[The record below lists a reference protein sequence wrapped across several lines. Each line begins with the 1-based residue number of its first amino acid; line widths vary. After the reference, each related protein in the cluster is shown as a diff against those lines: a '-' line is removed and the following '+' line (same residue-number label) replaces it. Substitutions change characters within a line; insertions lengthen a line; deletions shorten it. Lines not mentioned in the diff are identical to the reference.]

1 MGFDVLPIRMDV
13 ARIMGFGCQ
22 RGLVAAQSYL
32 LSTKFRG
39 IIIELG
45 SQVAKLHSDLVTST
59 LTVSTGRDIFENLLF
74 RQCIQISVFWHL
86 EERHAV
92 DMLWLHYYDKWSG
105 PRPAVILQST

>member
-45 SQVAKLHSDLVTST
+45 SQAAIFLKTFSSGSAFKFRSSDTSRN
-59 LTVSTGRDIFENLLF
+59 V
-74 RQCIQISVFWHL
+74 
-86 EERHAV
+86 
-92 DMLWLHYYDKWSG
+92 MLWICCDSTILINDLD
-105 PRPAVILQST
+105 RDPA